1 MSGPRRPPLPLR
13 GAASHEAEGRGG
25 ARGGG
30 VGRVGPLAGWRR
42 LRLLRE
48 IGDELVP
55 GVEQFLLVD
64 DVVAVEDGAALV
76 PGQEHGDPLGDVCAD
91 QVARGGTP
99 TIVKEAGRH
108 PGRLT
113 GGAPRRA
120 PAADRDPIAV
130 EDERAVWVAAC
141 PPSRQR
147 LGDGGRDGEDASHQR
162 LRAPWREPDNAAGF
176 VDLLPSEAEDL
187 LLAPAGI
194 VGEVE
199 NVLPRGGQVDA
210 DGEVFGVLEEA
221 LAGGILAQPVG
232 KAGHGVEPAPVDGE
246 GAHAVEGRGLPVDG
260 AGGRPGGA
268 AGELILA
275 DLVGGQGG
283 GPRVAAY
290 DRALVQ
296 RGDVTLWLTPEAIAT
311 WEAVGVG
318 KRGGQLQYSEVAI
331 ETALTLRLIFHLPLR
346 QTEGFLRSIFG
357 MLCLDLSAPDH
368 TTLSRRGQ
376 HLDLALRRL
385 PAGAGIHLIVDS
397 TGLSTVGE
405 GEWAAVKHGGRGIR
419 GWKKLHLGVD
429 GSGVI
434 VAHALTGGH
443 VDDATTAL
451 DLIDKVE
458 GDVSCLTADAA
469 YDTRGIYEAA
479 GARGATVVIPP
490 TRTATVSGRRP
501 RSPARDRTIRQVQ
514 QAGRRQWKKDS
525 GYHQQARMENAFF
538 RYKVIIGES
547 LRARSR
553 AGQETEAILAC
564 NILNQM
570 TQLGRPASYA
580 IGR

>member
-1 MSGPRRPPLPLR
+1 MTSRVHPRYKTKY
-13 GAASHEAEGRGG
+13 
-25 ARGGG
+25 
-30 VGRVGPLAGWRR
+30 RVGNWP
-42 LRLLRE
+42 
-48 IGDELVP
+48 
-55 GVEQFLLVD
+55 
-64 DVVAVEDGAALV
+64 
-76 PGQEHGDPLGDVCAD
+76 
-91 QVARGGTP
+91 
-99 TIVKEAGRH
+99 
-108 PGRLT
+108 
-113 GGAPRRA
+113 
-120 PAADRDPIAV
+120 
-130 EDERAVWVAAC
+130 
-141 PPSRQR
+141 
-147 LGDGGRDGEDASHQR
+147 
-162 LRAPWREPDNAAGF
+162 
-176 VDLLPSEAEDL
+176 
-187 LLAPAGI
+187 
-194 VGEVE
+194 
-199 NVLPRGGQVDA
+199 
-210 DGEVFGVLEEA
+210 
-221 LAGGILAQPVG
+221 
-232 KAGHGVEPAPVDGE
+232 
-246 GAHAVEGRGLPVDG
+246 
-260 AGGRPGGA
+260 
-268 AGELILA
+268 
-275 DLVGGQGG
+275 
-283 GPRVAAY
+283 AY

-331 ETALTLRLIFHLPLR
+331 ETALTLRLIYVKRRSRSINASKRKYSSINWRRPSSSVYGALRRGSRAVSWGLVRMRNRRRSETISSGGFSSASASHLPLR

-376 HLDLALRRL
+376 HLDLALRRR

-451 DLIDKVE
+451 DLIDTVE

-525 GYHQQARMENAFF
+525 GYHQQARVENAFF
-538 RYKVIIGES
+538 RYKLIIGES